1 MNIYIII
8 ALCQASDDVCQ
19 LRFDFETFSGFA
31 IASGTGICTDTFA
44 VTGQTG
50 VNPPSIC
57 GTNSGLHSKALLLLP
72 SFFVFFSL
80 VVIVM

>member
-57 GTNSGLHSKALLLLP
+57 GTNSGLHSKALLL
-72 SFFVFFSL
+72 SFLVFYCL
-80 VVIVM
+80 VVIVV